1 MPIGTMDNGLD
12 YATLFA
18 AGLRLTQIMSADL
31 WTDYNL
37 HDPGVTMLQQ
47 LCYALTDI
55 AYRAQWPVED
65 LLTRREDL
73 PRPDRADAPDPPGR
87 RDSPLFAGPEILTCA
102 PVTARDFR
110 SLIYSQVEDLEN
122 AWFRKSSDS
131 RGIQGLYDVDVQ
143 LYRPFVGDIAVP
155 RGDVMRLYMRTR
167 PLCED
172 VGEIL
177 ILKSLPIAIAAD
189 IDIDVSDTANDIAAN
204 IFSRLES
211 NLIPGPSYTS
221 IHVMREAGRPYDE
234 IFEGP
239 AMNVM
244 IDNASPDQRPSQL
257 AIAQFARIAR
267 GAGGVVRIRR
277 LALRAP
283 AEGQEDSDSIIQ
295 WDSDVVPTMSVPATL
310 RPRQGGAPDFV
321 LRQANAPQNLVVER
335 VINNILHRKFMDR
348 QDVLST
354 TRAIRSDPYNE
365 PPTGVFRSPEVYA
378 SIREQFP
385 MIYGLGR
392 YGAPRDF
399 LVSKQPVAADR
410 RARAVKIRQLEAYL
424 LIFEQVMAN
433 HLAQLANIPLLFS
446 LGEEASRATYFWQPL
461 EPDRRDAQAPATIGD
476 LLPADY
482 PRCLSAL
489 VEKHDTAIERRQ
501 RLLDHLLA
509 RFNEGFDDSELDRA
523 WEATCTTADD
533 IRQMKTRRNAA
544 KAEFLRD
551 YVFVGGF
558 RGAGLDYSAASER
571 AQPTGGEPRAS
582 DTDPPDPASLQRT
595 CPAAGLERRVKLLTG
610 ISELYVV
617 EHILL
622 RDRLDV
628 QDADLADF
636 YSLKLSVV
644 CADSIGGGSAMR
656 PLVEHAVED
665 NCPAHIGTFFVYLA
679 ESEMIAFRTLYADWR
694 GAYAQAFERAGS
706 PDCSALDA
714 RSRALREFLRE
725 PRRGRPS

>member
-18 AGLRLTQIMSADL
+18 AGLRLTQIMSADI

-37 HDPGVTMLQQ
+37 HDPGVTVLQQ

-55 AYRAQWPVED
+55 GYRAQWPVAD
-65 LLTRREDL
+65 LLTLREE
-73 PRPDRADAPDPPGR
+73 PPQPDRANASNPSGQR
-87 RDSPLFAGPEILTCA
+87 ESPLFTGPEILTCA

-122 AWFRKSSDS
+122 AWFRKSADS

-143 LYRPFVGDIAVP
+143 LYRPFVGDIAIP

-172 VGEIL
+172 VGEIR
-177 ILKSLPIAIAAD
+177 ILKSLPIAISAD
-189 IDIDVSDTANDIAAN
+189 IDIDATDTANDIAAN

-211 NLIPGPSYTS
+211 NLIPAPSYTS

-257 AIAQFARIAR
+257 AIAEFARIAR

-277 LALRAP
+277 LGLRAQSD
-283 AEGQEDSDSIIQ
+283 GLQDSDSIIQ
-295 WDSDVVPTMSVPATL
+295 WDSDVVPTISVPSTL
-310 RPRQGGAPDFV
+310 RPREGGAPDFV
-321 LRQANAPQNLVVER
+321 LRQAGAPQNLDVER

-365 PPTGVFRSPEVYA
+365 PPTGVFRSPEVYT

-399 LVSKQPVAADR
+399 LVSKRPVVADR

-424 LIFEQVMAN
+424 LLFEQVMAN

-446 LGEEASRATYFWQPL
+446 LSDAASRATYFWQPL

-482 PRCLSAL
+482 PRSLSAL

-509 RFNEGFDDSELDRA
+509 RFNEGFEDSELDRA
-523 WEATCTTADD
+523 WEAGCTTADD
-533 IRQMKTRRNAA
+533 IRQMKSRRNAV

-558 RGAGLDYSAASER
+558 RGVGLDYSPAGGAERLAA
-571 AQPTGGEPRAS
+571 EPRAS
-582 DTDPPDPASLQRT
+582 ESDQQDPASVQRT
-595 CPAAGLERRVKLLTG
+595 CPGAGLERRVKLLTG

-617 EHILL
+617 EHVLL
-622 RDRLDV
+622 RNRLDV
-628 QDADLADF
+628 LDADLADF

-644 CADSIGGGSAMR
+644 CADSIGGQSALR

-694 GAYAQAFERAGS
+694 SACAQAFERAGS
-706 PDCSALDA
+706 PDCTALDG
-714 RSRALREFLRE
+714 RSRALREFLRD
-725 PRRGRPS
+725 PRRGSPS